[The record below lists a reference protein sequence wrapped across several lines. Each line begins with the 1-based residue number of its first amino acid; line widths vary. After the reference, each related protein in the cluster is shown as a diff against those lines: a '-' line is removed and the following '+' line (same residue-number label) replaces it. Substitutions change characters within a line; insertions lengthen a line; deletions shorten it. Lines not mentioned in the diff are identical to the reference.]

1 MINCCLM
8 NSLHLKSIQNKIVDA
23 IGANGMEFLLHT
35 KNYFTATL
43 LLKGIYFLTIPIF
56 TSLLTPADY
65 GILGIYTS
73 LVSIFTVLIGLN
85 FDSATIRYFYEDQD
99 DYEDFIRSVYWFVT
113 VIGVFCI
120 VLIYIF
126 RNAIAIYF
134 NVEEDIVLYAVL
146 VPFFNHS
153 FMMYLST
160 MQAKRQSKRYSQLVL
175 LQRLSSLALTILV
188 IYLMTNDRYLGR
200 IYMELLTAGI
210 SFLLFL
216 RYFGKKYTFHWRYI
230 KYAANI
236 AIPLIPHVLS
246 SFIMS
251 YFARIIINKVDGS
264 ASAGIFSLADDVGAI
279 MMVVSMSFN
288 KSWTPI
294 FYQKMNDNDVIGIRK
309 QSARIIKY
317 TALIAV
323 FLIFFSREIVLL
335 VANDRYLA
343 ALAIVPPIILG
354 KAFGPL
360 YTIYSHVT
368 DYYKKMIA
376 ISITTIAVG
385 IFNIFLN
392 SIFIPE
398 YGVIAGAYTSMTCS
412 ILLFVFHYVTA
423 RYIIG
428 SKVLLLRPMLTP
440 YIWVVLAIVFY
451 LWGVENIESLLLFI
465 LIKVTFLVLIFIA
478 FFKARIV

>member
-23 IGANGMEFLLHT
+23 IGADGMEFLLHT

-200 IYMELLTAGI
+200 IYM
-210 SFLLFL
+210 
-216 RYFGKKYTFHWRYI
+216 
-230 KYAANI
+230 AANI

-343 ALAIVPPIILG
+343 ALAIIPPIILG

-398 YGVIAGAYTSMTCS
+398 YGAIAGAYTSMTCS

>member
-23 IGANGMEFLLHT
+23 IGADGMEFLLHT

-251 YFARIIINKVDGS
+251 ILPGL
-264 ASAGIFSLADDVGAI
+264 SLIRWMVALVPVSFHWL
-279 MMVVSMSFN
+279 MM
-288 KSWTPI
+288 W
-294 FYQKMNDNDVIGIRK
+294 
-309 QSARIIKY
+309 
-317 TALIAV
+317 
-323 FLIFFSREIVLL
+323 
-335 VANDRYLA
+335 
-343 ALAIVPPIILG
+343 
-354 KAFGPL
+354 GPL
-360 YTIYSHVT
+360 
-368 DYYKKMIA
+368 
-376 ISITTIAVG
+376 
-385 IFNIFLN
+385 
-392 SIFIPE
+392 
-398 YGVIAGAYTSMTCS
+398 
-412 ILLFVFHYVTA
+412 
-423 RYIIG
+423 
-428 SKVLLLRPMLTP
+428 
-440 YIWVVLAIVFY
+440 
-451 LWGVENIESLLLFI
+451 
-465 LIKVTFLVLIFIA
+465 
-478 FFKARIV
+478 